1 MTTDSIQL
9 TSEEIGQLISNPK
22 NFTEKAWEVIVKS
35 SELARRF
42 RHHTL
47 EVEHLLMA
55 MLEQEE
61 GFVGYV
67 FLSMDLSV
75 TRLQKQ
81 VEKFLLRKRAIN
93 SSNQIYLGVRLEK
106 WIKYAEKS
114 RKSFGYDFIG
124 IENLLLGL
132 IDCRRK
138 SSDIH
143 FWLLN
148 ILKGSSIYDLIISLD
163 LEELEKM
170 SDKFEETVKSLCK
183 TVTDCSAES
192 EYASLRLYGRIQN
205 LQQQIPIVS
214 DKALI
219 DLVNGIQINQDIISF
234 RQTRSFIGRLFD
246 GITGKDRERQILVE
260 SNLNSGI
267 LSLHQ
272 LILALSDNLRI
283 SDVALEITQAKL
295 LEVRNA
301 IRKHRQEID
310 LLNQL
315 NAHLQIQLD
324 DHEQRIQHLE
334 KRVYRIEVIQKID
347 VIIAAWL
354 SGRTYQG
361 FYWIVQLVFVTR
373 EIVDFALS
381 DYESMTGDI
390 SLRSKIIDQL
400 IIASGQKI
408 LDKSISL
415 TELLNLAYQETET
428 DKCLLAQTLL
438 EVRSLSP
445 LRLSSMP
452 YLFTIGTTFELATL
466 TEEYRPTDPAKI
478 AFELCCR
485 DYSLIHP
492 VIGKKELIE
501 RIVHETSSDRLV
513 LRNSVGK

>member
-9 TSEEIGQLISNPK
+9 TSEEIVQLISNPK
-22 NFTEKAWEVIVKS
+22 KFTEKAWEVIVKS
-35 SELARRF
+35 GELARRF
-42 RHHTL
+42 GHQTIG
-47 EVEHLLMA
+47 VEHLLMA
-55 MLEQEE
+55 MLEHEE
-61 GFVGYV
+61 GLIGTV
-67 FLSMDLSV
+67 FSLMNLPMIP
-75 TRLQKQ
+75 LQKQ
-81 VEKFLLRKRAIN
+81 VGSFLRCKTSEA
-93 SSNQIYLGVRLEK
+93 SSDQLYLGRKLEK

-114 RKSFGYDFIG
+114 RKSFGYNFIG

-132 IDCRRK
+132 NDCRRK
-138 SSDIH
+138 SDDMH
-143 FWLLN
+143 FWLLI

-170 SDKFEETVKSLCK
+170 FDKFEETVKSLCK
-183 TVTDCSAES
+183 TVTDCSTES
-192 EYASLRLYGRIQN
+192 EYAALRLYGRIQN
-205 LQQQIPIVS
+205 LQQQVPIVS
-214 DKALI
+214 DKALV

-234 RQTRSFIGRLFD
+234 RQTRNFIGRLFD
-246 GITGKDRERQILVE
+246 EITGKDRSRQILVE

-295 LEVRNA
+295 LEVRNT

-315 NAHLQIQLD
+315 NTHLQTQLD

-334 KRVYRIEVIQKID
+334 KRIYRIEVIQKID

-361 FYWIVQLVFVTR
+361 FYWIVQIVFVTR

-400 IIASGQKI
+400 IIASGQKT
-408 LDKSISL
+408 LDKSIPL
-415 TELLNLAYQETET
+415 TDLLNLACQETET
-428 DKCLLAQTLL
+428 DKCLLAQALL

-452 YLFTIGTTFELATL
+452 YLFIIGTTFELATL
-466 TEEYRPTDPAKI
+466 TEKYRPTDPAKI

-492 VIGKKELIE
+492 ITGKKELIE
-501 RIVHETSSDRLV
+501 QIVHETASDRLMF
-513 LRNSVGK
+513 RNSLGR